1 MKYSTLPRLLFFI
14 PAIIYSGFVFAQ
26 DCVVEKESLKGS
38 YSGDCRNGKANG
50 KGKAVGTDSYEGEF
64 KSGQPE
70 GDGTYTWDNGNRY
83 TGKFVKGLRDGKGTM
98 FYKRTNAPDSIVEGF
113 WKKDAYVGK
122 YEKPYVV
129 YFRSKSVTEVQVE
142 SKKNSFKQITFFV
155 TNTSGGGTSVD
166 GGEIPKMKVDDIE
179 LTRGSYGRTLA
190 NSDHVKKTEMILY
203 DVVFPIRM
211 KVTIGSEQV
220 EIEFNEEA
228 SYNVNVRINQ

>member
-98 FYKRTNAPDSIVEGF
+98 FYKRTNTPDSIAE
-113 WKKDAYVGK
+113 
-122 YEKPYVV
+122 
-129 YFRSKSVTEVQVE
+129 
-142 SKKNSFKQITFFV
+142 
-155 TNTSGGGTSVD
+155 
-166 GGEIPKMKVDDIE
+166 
-179 LTRGSYGRTLA
+179 
-190 NSDHVKKTEMILY
+190 
-203 DVVFPIRM
+203 
-211 KVTIGSEQV
+211 
-220 EIEFNEEA
+220 
-228 SYNVNVRINQ
+228 